1 MIFQVLLSVFLQGIT
16 FSNFTAHMS
25 IGIIFVAVVSYG
37 FLRLYYRKMRQIENP
52 DPPEIAGERERWE
65 RERTTN
71 VELSHTFIYTHMYK
85 QLLFCVIVL
94 VCTSLNII
102 NVRFPLFGLCHCHAA
117 TFNVTSSSISVFF
130 SLTYSFFYSR
140 DSCFMFGQN
149 CSMRQ
154 RCGEGPPQEWS
165 SLPVRKH

>member
-1 MIFQVLLSVFLQGIT
+1 
-16 FSNFTAHMS
+16 MS

-85 QLLFCVIVL
+85 
-94 VCTSLNII
+94 
-102 NVRFPLFGLCHCHAA
+102 
-117 TFNVTSSSISVFF
+117 
-130 SLTYSFFYSR
+130 
-140 DSCFMFGQN
+140 
-149 CSMRQ
+149 
-154 RCGEGPPQEWS
+154 
-165 SLPVRKH
+165 